1 MLEIKDISFSHKNEI
16 FFENLNI
23 SLNQWDSLIICGISW
38 SGKTSLLNIVSSLK
52 KPTKWDVCWKNK
64 SIFNFGNRFLY
75 SYRNQS
81 VGVAFQDFRLIDDFS
96 VLENINLPF
105 LIWKNQKDQH
115 WFDYLVKYLEIE
127 KILNKNI
134 NSISWGEKERVS
146 IIKSLVHKPEILM
159 LDEPGTYLDK
169 QLKYKLYSLI
179 KEYSQNNI
187 SIIVSHDEDIVDFFW
202 VDKFCENKNLIFYK

>member
-1 MLEIKDISFSHKNEI
+1 MLEIKDISFSHKNKI

-38 SGKTSLLNIVSSLK
+38 SGKTSLLNILSSLK
-52 KPTKWDVCWKNK
+52 KTTKWDVCWKDK
-64 SIFNFGNRFLY
+64 SIFNFGNSFLY

-96 VLENINLPF
+96 VVENINLPF
-105 LIWKNQKDQH
+105 LIWKNHKDQY
-115 WFDYLVKYLEIE
+115 WFDYLVKHLEIE
-127 KILNKNI
+127 KILDKKI

-179 KEYSQNNI
+179 KEYSKHNI
-187 SIIVSHDEDIVDFFW
+187 NIIVSHDEDIIDFFW
-202 VDKFCENKNLIFYK
+202 VEKILENKNLIFYK